1 MKIIITFN
9 GLIIEFIAISTIESM
24 SLDLVLFRDD
34 QGGNSGK
41 MRDIQTKRFKDVT
54 HVDKVVETDAKWR
67 KRECHVTLN
76 LTSLVSM
83 INFTSTSSI
92 PS

>member
-1 MKIIITFN
+1 
-9 GLIIEFIAISTIESM
+9 M

-34 QGGNSGK
+34 QGGNSDK

-67 KRECHVTLN
+67 KRECHI
-76 LTSLVSM
+76 M
-83 INFTSTSSI
+83 IQHHMIGQHDLYFICISTSSI